1 MTAIN
6 YVRDFPGGGVVA
18 ARGAPHP
25 GLAAAHGHCTQASP
39 PPSIPMVMGVWQHE
53 ELSVSVQAACRGSNG
68 AIPSTGGG
76 QPAT

>member
-6 YVRDFPGGGVVA
+6 YVRDLPGGGVVA
-18 ARGAPHP
+18 AC
-25 GLAAAHGHCTQASP
+25 GHCSQASP

-53 ELSVSVQAACRGSNG
+53 ELSVSVQVVCRGSNG
-68 AIPSTGGG
+68 AIPSIGGG